1 MFKPRIQHRAGSQY
15 SSCTLGIG
23 KFVKCV
29 LSCIPDENL
38 SVKQLSNTFSVLK
51 FSGWWEHAFL
61 FFTWQCFMGHMSQI
75 GNSLSIMEI
84 ILLSLQ

>member
-1 MFKPRIQHRAGSQY
+1 MFKPRIYHRAGSLY

-38 SVKQLSNTFSVLK
+38 SVKLLSKTFSVLK
-51 FSGWWEHAFL
+51 FQASGSMRSY
-61 FFTWQCFMGHMSQI
+61 C
-75 GNSLSIMEI
+75 
-84 ILLSLQ
+84 LLGCALWDICP